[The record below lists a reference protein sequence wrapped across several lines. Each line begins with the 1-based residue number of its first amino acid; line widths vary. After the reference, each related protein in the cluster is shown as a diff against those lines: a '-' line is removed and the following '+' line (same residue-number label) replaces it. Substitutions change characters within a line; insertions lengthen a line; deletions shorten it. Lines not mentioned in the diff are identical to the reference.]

1 MKLTI
6 RILCALLCAAFIVVI
21 PFFLSSPPMLHEAR
35 DLLNKENEDDE
46 DEDLD
51 FGGILF
57 PSAIA
62 EDFSEESFSMEDE
75 EIEDPIGKSA
85 SLSIPDDWELP
96 IDFSVPP
103 MPDPDGFT
111 ENGYE
116 DQSIRVRVEEREM
129 KESVVHIAFVEIA
142 SPSQLRTA
150 TAYGVKSGRALEV
163 VTIAKK
169 NHVVIAMNG
178 DCFIKDID
186 KKKFEVR
193 MKQIVD
199 QEKKRY
205 EASKAKD
212 SLVIDTNGDFRTFL
226 ASEYEELKQYKKD
239 HKDDIVNA
247 FMFGPVLV
255 KDGVIPD
262 MEREYGYNRTGR
274 EPRSAIGQTGPLSY
288 VMVVVEARG
297 KSKGVSQPDLA
308 EIMLELGCI
317 QAYNLDGG
325 NSAEMIMIG
334 PDPDH
339 LLLKVRG
346 DQQANPRGQSD
357 IIYFATAV
365 PEDERQ

>member
-1 MKLTI
+1 MKLTV
-6 RILCALLCAAFIVVI
+6 RILCALLCAAFIVGI
-21 PFFLSSPPMLHEAR
+21 PFFLSSPPMLQEAR
-35 DLLNKENEDDE
+35 DLLNEESEDDDE
-46 DEDLD
+46 EDLD
-51 FGGILF
+51 FGRIFF
-57 PSAIA
+57 PAAMA
-62 EDFSEESFSMEDE
+62 EDASEEAFAMDDED
-75 EIEDPIGKSA
+75 IADPLAISGE
-85 SLSIPDDWELP
+85 LSIPDEWELP
-96 IDFSVPP
+96 LDFSVPP
-103 MPDPDGFT
+103 MPNPDAFS

-129 KESVVHIAFVEIA
+129 KESIVHIAFVEIA

-150 TAYGVKSGRALEV
+150 TAYGVSSGRALEV
-163 VTIAKK
+163 ETIAKK
-169 NHVVIAMNG
+169 NNVVIAMNG
-178 DCFIKDID
+178 DCFIRDTD
-186 KKKFEVR
+186 KKNLEVR
-193 MKQIVD
+193 MKQIVT

-205 EASKAKD
+205 KASKAKD
-212 SLVIDTNGDFRTFL
+212 SLVIDVNGDFRTFL
-226 ASEYEELKQYKKD
+226 TSEYEELKKYKEE

-262 MEREYGYNRTGR
+262 MEREYGYNRLGS

-325 NSAEMIMIG
+325 NSAEMIMFG
-334 PDPDH
+334 PDPENPMLH
-339 LLLKVRG
+339 FKG
-346 DQQANPRGQSD
+346 DQLAKARGQSD

-365 PEDERQ
+365 PVEERQ